1 MSINKLQIEPDFYF
15 KWSFFIILL
24 FCITLLG
31 FDSEENKNKK
41 DFSIKQTVQKYTKDT
56 TLKGKVSNKKGLI
69 KSGFISATDNK
80 GKIVAIIELK
90 NSSTYSIIIPAGI
103 ELPLVLTFSPKE
115 KSAEKDKL
123 ITVAIYTSIKK
134 YDINDLTTLIAKK
147 AKSLGGYTHP
157 NMSIAADQTVGI
169 PDANKT
175 STGFRGDPT
184 KQYGGWH

>member
-1 MSINKLQIEPDFYF
+1 MSINSLLIEPKSFF
-15 KWSFFIILL
+15 KQPPFIILL
-24 FCITLLG
+24 FCITLFG
-31 FDSEENKNKK
+31 CDSGENKNKK
-41 DFSIKQTVQKYTKDT
+41 EFSIQQTVQKYTKDV

-69 KSGFISATDNK
+69 KTGVISATDSK
-80 GKIVAIIELK
+80 GKVVATSELK
-90 NSSTYSIIIPAGI
+90 NKSSYSIVIPAGV
-103 ELPLVLTFSPKE
+103 ELPIVLIFSPQAN
-115 KSAEKDKL
+115 STEKDKL
-123 ITVAIYTSIKK
+123 TTVAIYTSIKK

-169 PDANKT
+169 PDTNKT